1 MRLTCDVC
9 VVGVREKCKDCVL
22 RKGKRPLSNLKYH
35 MIEFVQMHVSLH
47 SLYPWEVEFL
57 ELTSDPAALVQ
68 LFTLPAVGW

>member
-9 VVGVREKCKDCVL
+9 VVGVGEKCKDRVL
-22 RKGKRPLSNLKYH
+22 RKGKRPLSNLKYYT
-35 MIEFVQMHVSLH
+35 IEFVQMHVSLH
-47 SLYPWEVEFL
+47 SLYPRGVEFL